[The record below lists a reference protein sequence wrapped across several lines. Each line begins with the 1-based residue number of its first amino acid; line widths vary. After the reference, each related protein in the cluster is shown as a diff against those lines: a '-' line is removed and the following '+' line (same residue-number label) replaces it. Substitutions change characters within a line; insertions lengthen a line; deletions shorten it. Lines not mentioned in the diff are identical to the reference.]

1 MSISM
6 STRKTRRETEII
18 PGCATAPTR
27 DRKLGLSRR
36 CALGFAA
43 LAAAAGLLATV
54 SCSSDTGDKEPTVT
68 VQVAAVEKTVIQHT
82 IQTQAIL
89 FPRQQ
94 AAIVPKISAPV
105 QKFLVKRGSPV
116 HEGELLAVLENR
128 DLSAAAQDTQGAY
141 RQQEALHK
149 ITTSA
154 SLPEE
159 IKKAEGDAQQAQLAL
174 DAQEKIFQSRQQL
187 FDQGALPRK
196 ELDQSRVDVTQARNQ
211 YGIAKQHLD
220 TLMAT
225 GKQQELEAAAGQLE
239 SAKGKYLGA
248 QAQLSYSEIRSPI
261 DGVITD
267 RPLYPGE
274 MAAAGTALLTV
285 MDISSVIAKAHIPQA
300 DAAML
305 KVGDT
310 GSMTVPGFDQP
321 IEGKVTIV
329 SPALDPNSTTVE
341 VWLEAKNPKHALKP
355 GTSVQLS
362 LTAQTV
368 KDALVV
374 PASSVITTPDGA
386 TAVMLAGSDGRAH
399 QKAVKLGIRN
409 GDDVQILD
417 GVTAADKVVA
427 TGAYGLPDKTKIKIE
442 AAPAEGSSEGAKTPP
457 EGSKAPSEASSEK

>member
-1 MSISM
+1 MNSIE
-6 STRKTRRETEII
+6 RGHNPNRRILAS
-18 PGCATAPTR
+18 GLAT
-27 DRKLGLSRR
+27 L
-36 CALGFAA
+36 
-43 LAAAAGLLATV
+43 AGLLLLGG
-54 SCSSDTGDKEPTVT
+54 CSSDKGDKEPIVS
-68 VQVAAVEKTVIQHT
+68 VQVAPVEKTTIQHT
-82 IQTQAIL
+82 LTAQAIL

-128 DLSAAAQDTQGAY
+128 DLTAAAQDTKGAY
-141 RQQEALHK
+141 DQAEASYETTTAAGLPQE
-149 ITTSA
+149 IQ
-154 SLPEE
+154 
-159 IKKAEGDAQQAQLAL
+159 KAEADAQQAKQAL
-174 DAQEKIFQSRQQL
+174 DAQEKVFESRQQL

-196 ELDQSRVDVTQARNQ
+196 ELDQSRVDITQARNQ
-211 YGIAKQHLD
+211 YAIAKKHLD
-220 TLMAT
+220 DLMAI
-225 GKQQELEAAAGQLE
+225 GKQQELKSAKGQLE

-274 MAAAGTALLTV
+274 MAAAGTPLITV
-285 MDISSVIAKAHIPQA
+285 MDISSVIAKAHIPQN
-300 DAAML
+300 DAAAL
-305 KVGDT
+305 KVGDRGT
-310 GSMTVPGFDQP
+310 MSVPGIEEP
-321 IEGKVTIV
+321 IEGKVTVV

-374 PASSVITTPDGA
+374 PASSVVAAPDG
-386 TAVMLAGSDGRAH
+386 TPTVMIAGADGRAH
-399 QKAVKLGIRN
+399 QKAVKLGIRS
-409 GDDVQILD
+409 GDDVQIVD
-417 GVTAADKVVA
+417 GVTANDKVVA

-442 AAPAEGSSEGAKTPP
+442 AAEAPAEGSKADDEGSKKD
-457 EGSKAPSEASSEK
+457 SKAPSEGSSDK